1 MWDGDDLNRRLL
13 ARSCHQYWQLVD
25 LPSSPISL
33 RLAPDGDHVCCHDK
47 ACEEGNKVRY
57 LSQGMYGRL
66 LSSSYANYT
75 HYIYTMEVSKKFE
88 WSYCVWLVIRCLIGC
103 RQMLQDDKM
112 EPNVLSLFLCFFI
125 QACSATSSF
134 FVELQ
139 LSLSSYFFEK
149 LNSINRSR
157 DHGFIVCHYCQTTFF
172 ALPVLFNMSANLGL
186 PHAFFRSSI
195 FLKAIVFA
203 VLGVTFPEHWQ
214 TPAEHHTSDWVL

>member
-1 MWDGDDLNRRLL
+1 MTKPVKRGIRLGICRKGCMEDCSALLMQITHITSTQWKSRVNLNDPIVFGLL
-13 ARSCHQYWQLVD
+13 LDA
-25 LPSSPISL
+25 
-33 RLAPDGDHVCCHDK
+33 
-47 ACEEGNKVRY
+47 
-57 LSQGMYGRL
+57 
-66 LSSSYANYT
+66 
-75 HYIYTMEVSKKFE
+75 
-88 WSYCVWLVIRCLIGC
+88 WLVAH
-103 RQMLQDDKM
+103 MLQDDKM

-186 PHAFFRSSI
+186 PHSLFRSSI

-203 VLGVTFPEHWQ
+203 VLGVTFSEHWQ
-214 TPAEHHTSDWVL
+214 TPAEHHTSDWGL